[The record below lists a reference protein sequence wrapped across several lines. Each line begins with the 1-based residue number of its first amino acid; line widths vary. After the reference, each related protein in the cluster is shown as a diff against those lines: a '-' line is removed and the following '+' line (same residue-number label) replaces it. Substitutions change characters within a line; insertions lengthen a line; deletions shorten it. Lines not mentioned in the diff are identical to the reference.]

1 MLIAL
6 SVVISNGYFLLN
18 IGLIFAIFSS
28 FGIFFFKQSF
38 KQLVK
43 YLQICLWISFTVCV
57 RIALLVFLVESS
69 EFINFRNVIATYK
82 IKIK

>member
-18 IGLIFAIFSS
+18 IGLIFAIFSL

-38 KQLVK
+38 KQLVN
-43 YLQICLWISFTVCV
+43 YLQICLWTSFTVCV